1 MAGIYIHIPF
11 CKKRCIYCDF
21 FSDTRMHLRKDYV
34 DALCRELDMRYA
46 ELENAPVHTIYI
58 GGGTPSQLS
67 GEELVRIFD
76 ALSLHLPLS
85 ACKEITLEANP
96 DDLKADYITMLK
108 HTPINRISMGIQSF
122 DDDDLLFL
130 NRRHTAAQ
138 AEEAFIRCREA
149 GFENI
154 SIDLIY
160 GLPGQTIQGW
170 QSNLRRATALR
181 PAHISAY
188 SLIYEEGTAL
198 FRMLESGKVS
208 ECDDELSLDMF
219 DCLIDTLEA
228 AGYEHYEISN
238 FALPGMYSQ
247 HNTSYWL
254 DVPYLGLGPSA
265 HSYDGKCRR
274 WNIKDISGYMNKIS
288 HGSNAYE
295 TEILDT
301 NSRYNDM
308 ILTSLRTM
316 WGLSLRCIEENF
328 GRDMREYCQALA
340 KPYIDTGKL
349 VLSGDNLKLTRSGL
363 FVSDSI
369 MSDLMKVED

>member
-21 FSDTRMHLRKDYV
+21 FSDTRMHLRKNYV

-138 AEEAFIRCREA
+138 AEEAFIWCREA

>member
-21 FSDTRMHLRKDYV
+21 FSDIRMHLRKDYV
-34 DALCRELDMRYA
+34 DALCRELEMRYA
-46 ELENAPVHTIYI
+46 ELENAPIHTIYI

-67 GEELVRIFD
+67 GEELARIFD

-96 DDLKADYITMLK
+96 DDLSADYITMLK

-138 AEEAFIRCREA
+138 AEEAFVRCREA
-149 GFENI
+149 GFGNI

-170 QSNLRRATALR
+170 QSNLGRAIALR

-274 WNIKDISGYMNKIS
+274 WNVRDISRYINKIS
-288 HGSNAYE
+288 HGFNAYE

-316 WGLSLRCIEENF
+316 WGLSLSRIEENF
-328 GRDMREYCQALA
+328 GRDMRQYCQALA
-340 KPYIDTGKL
+340 RPYIDTGKL

>member
-1 MAGIYIHIPF
+1 MLF
-11 CKKRCIYCDF
+11 
-21 FSDTRMHLRKDYV
+21 
-34 DALCRELDMRYA
+34 CRELDMRYA
-46 ELENAPVHTIYI
+46 ELGNAPGTDQDTR